1 MDKAQTLDA
10 LNRKAVELAIGL
22 RELAEDLTA
31 NADNF
36 KGRLF
41 EDEAANTQANFLQ
54 NTIYDIMLRADLVEQ
69 AARVFLSIKML
80 HYRPG
85 LRSSSTDAHTDAHTD
100 TKATQI

>member
-36 KGRLF
+36 NAGTL
-41 EDEAANTQANFLQ
+41 EDDAIGVQSNYLQ
-54 NTIYDIMLRADLVEQ
+54 NTIYVILLRADLVER
-69 AARVFLSIKML
+69 AARVFLSIKTL
-80 HYRPG
+80 RYRPG
-85 LRSSSTDAHTDAHTD
+85 LRSSSSSTDAHTD